1 MNISAER
8 NSRIIDGM
16 TFAISG
22 ALLLGCIAGAVY
34 TETFRTLPRDFFHIL
49 TTPGPLITDYFMM
62 GSMPAAFL
70 NAGLCGLVM
79 ACFMHFLPGPSHVNT
94 LAGYF
99 LVIAHCFYGLNL
111 LNMLPCFLAP
121 FLYLKLKKLDYNGNL
136 HVCMFITCFSPFV
149 SELLFRYTQ
158 GDDFVAGRASL
169 TVKGVF
175 LTCAFLL
182 IVAFVAPAILPGAKA
197 WHKGYNLYN
206 GGLAYGILGFLLYNF
221 LYKTM
226 GVQEPHRLIVPN
238 AVYDHF
244 DRSFQ
249 TFGNVFFALLFIA
262 FIAAGWYLNDKS
274 FRGLEVLFHDTGYQ
288 SNFAA
293 KYGMQIC
300 LMNMGLYGFLF
311 LLYVNL
317 AIIFTHGAGF
327 TGPTFGVIFA
337 ALTFTSMGQH
347 VSNVWPIFLG
357 FPLLSLF
364 SKAFNLLIG
373 GTTTWTITT
382 QSYLNSVAFAT
393 GLCPLVG
400 CYGIR
405 AGLAAGALCASLC
418 TATSAL
424 HGGLMLYNGGF
435 TTGVAALILIP
446 ILEHYSVPKRDEMT
460 RHINLQ
466 DMMTVNEE
474 VLRKQWLSEVYPA
487 GDWKPDGNDNEKRKE

>member
-1 MNISAER
+1 MSVSAER
-8 NSRIIDGM
+8 NSNIIDGIA
-16 TFAISG
+16 FGLSG
-22 ALLLGCIAGAVY
+22 ALLLGCIAGAAY
-34 TETFRTLPRDFFHIL
+34 TGTLRTLPADFFHIL

-70 NAGLCGLVM
+70 NAGLCGLTM
-79 ACFMHFLPGPSHVNT
+79 ACFMRFLPGPSHVNT

-99 LVIAHCFYGLNL
+99 LVIAHGFYGLNL

-121 FLYLKLKKLDYNGNL
+121 FVYLRLKKLDLNANL
-136 HVCMFITCFSPFV
+136 HICMFTTCFSPFV

-158 GDDFVAGRASL
+158 GQDFVAGRA
-169 TVKGVF
+169 TVTGKGIG
-175 LTCAFLL
+175 LTCAFLV
-182 IVAFVAPAILPGAKA
+182 IIAFIAPAILPGAKV

-206 GGLAYGILGFLLYNF
+206 GGLAYGILGFLLFNF

-226 GVQEPHRLIVPN
+226 GVEAPQKLIVAN

-244 DRSFQ
+244 GRSYQ
-249 TFGNVFFALLFIA
+249 VFGNVYFVLLFIA
-262 FIAAGWYLNDKS
+262 CLVAGWFLNGRS

-288 SNFAA
+288 SDFAA

-300 LMNMGLYGFLF
+300 LMNTGLYGLLF

-317 AIIFTHGAGF
+317 AMMFTHGAGF

-337 ALTFTSMGQH
+337 ALTFTAMGQH

-357 FPLLSLF
+357 FPLLSIITL
-364 SKAFNLLIG
+364 AFTLLIG
-373 GTTTWTITT
+373 GTSTWTIST

-400 CYGIR
+400 RYGVR

-446 ILEHYSVPKRDEMT
+446 VLEHYSVPKRDIMKQ
-460 RHINLQ
+460 HIDLK
-466 DMMTVNEE
+466 DMITMNEDS
-474 VLRKQWLSEVYPA
+474 LRDQWHSDESQQNPF
-487 GDWKPDGNDNEKRKE
+487 WWEQKH

>member
-1 MNISAER
+1 MRTSPER

-16 TFAISG
+16 AFGISG
-22 ALLLGCIAGAVY
+22 TLLLGCIAGVIY
-34 TETFRTLPRDFFHIL
+34 TGTAGSLLRDFFHIL

-70 NAGLCGLVM
+70 NAGLCGLTM

-99 LVIAHCFYGLNL
+99 LVIAHGFYGLNL

-121 FLYLKLKKLDYNGNL
+121 FLYLRIKKLDFNGNL
-136 HVCMFITCFSPFV
+136 HVCMFATCFSPFV

-158 GDDFVAGRASL
+158 GDSFIAGRASL
-169 TVKGVF
+169 TARGVL
-175 LTCAFLL
+175 LTFAFLL
-182 IVAFVAPAILPGAKA
+182 IVAFIAPAILPGAKA

-226 GVQEPHRLIVPN
+226 GVQEPKRLIVAN

-244 DRSFQ
+244 GRSYQ
-249 TFGNVFFALLFIA
+249 LFGNVFFAVLFTA
-262 FIAAGWYLNDKS
+262 CIAAGWFLNNRS
-274 FRGLEVLFHDTGYQ
+274 FKGLEVLFHDTGYQ

-300 LMNMGLYGFLF
+300 LMNTGLYGFLF

-317 AIIFTHGAGF
+317 ATMLTHGAGF

-337 ALTFTSMGQH
+337 ALTFTAMGQH

-357 FPLLSLF
+357 FPILSLI
-364 SKAFNLLIG
+364 STLFNAMIG
-373 GTTTWTITT
+373 GATTWTIST

-400 CYGIR
+400 RYGVR
-405 AGLAAGALCASLC
+405 AGFAAGALCASLC

-435 TTGVAALILIP
+435 TTGLAALILIP
-446 ILEHYSVPKRDEMT
+446 ILEHYSVPKRDEIKQY
-460 RHINLQ
+460 INLQ
-466 DMMTVNEE
+466 DMMTMNETAIRRQWRE
-474 VLRKQWLSEVYPA
+474 VSSGLTDQDDE
-487 GDWKPDGNDNEKRKE
+487 